1 MNNQATRHPHPGNP
15 KETSCIKG
23 EGANTGPYIIHER
36 PRQLWLIGL
45 IALGGF
51 IVNLDMTIVNISLPV
66 ISREFSI
73 SPGTVSWIV
82 LSYLLCETAFMLP
95 IGELANRKGI
105 RNIFLW
111 GFALFTIGSLF
122 CGLSPG
128 FSWLVASRALQG
140 IGGAM
145 VFTVMLTFITLHLPQ
160 EKRVGA
166 VGVATTAA
174 ALGVGLGPPLGGVLT
189 TYAGWRWIFFVNLP
203 ICMPALWLI
212 WKHLPDRSPISRIPR
227 FDYAGTFLFSS
238 ALLSFL
244 FAVNTGRE
252 YGWASLTILSCF
264 GYAAAAA
271 YLFFL
276 LENRIEHPVLDLRLF
291 RNPEIRF
298 PLLAMSLSFMTVGGV
313 LFIFPFYL
321 LDFRLLSPHESG
333 LFMIPL
339 AAGQFIGPWSGKLT
353 AKFGVL
359 PVCIAALAMGC
370 ASFILFLFLD
380 AATTAAFI
388 LASLGLFGL
397 SLGIGKAPNFAHIM
411 ELAPD
416 DSKALVSSIVTL
428 LRSLSIA
435 IGVLLF
441 ETVFS
446 DSIPHAISL
455 QDTHIADIISH
466 HTELYPG
473 FFNAFAAGLG
483 VSLLASGFMASGNR
497 KAAR

>member
-1 MNNQATRHPHPGNP
+1 MNGNDRTTDTVTARAEP
-15 KETSCIKG
+15 FTV
-23 EGANTGPYIIHER
+23 NER
-36 PRQLWLIGL
+36 PRQRWLIGL
-45 IALGGF
+45 VALGGF

-66 ISREFSI
+66 ISREFSV
-73 SPGTVSWIV
+73 SPSTVAWIV

-105 RNIFLW
+105 KNIFLW
-111 GFALFTIGSLF
+111 GFSLFTIGSLF

-145 VFTVMLTFITLHLPQ
+145 VFTVMLTFITLHLPK

-174 ALGVGLGPPLGGVLT
+174 ALGVGLGPPLGGLLT

-203 ICMPALWLI
+203 ICIPALWLI
-212 WKHLPDRSPISRIPR
+212 WKHLPGHSPISRVPR

-264 GYAAAAA
+264 GYAATGI
-271 YLFFL
+271 YLFFR
-276 LENRIEHPVLDLRLF
+276 LENHIEHPVLDLRLF
-291 RNPEIRF
+291 RNPQLRF

-321 LDFRLLSPHESG
+321 LDFRLLTPHESG

-339 AAGQFIGPWSGKLT
+339 SAGQFIGPWSGKLT

-359 PVCIAALAMGC
+359 PVCISALGMGSAAFGLFMLLDAGTA
-370 ASFILFLFLD
+370 ASFIL
-380 AATTAAFI
+380 AA
-388 LASLGLFGL
+388 LGLFGL

-446 DSIPHAISL
+446 DSIPHDISL
-455 QDTHIADIISH
+455 QDTHIAEIISH
-466 HTELYPG
+466 HMELYPG
-473 FFNAFAAGLG
+473 FFNTFSAGLG
-483 VSLLASGFMASGNR
+483 VSLLALGLMASGSR
-497 KAAR
+497 KGAR